1 MSDRRI
7 QIAEA
12 GIRILA
18 TRGAHALTH
27 LSIDRE
33 LGLARGSTSYY
44 ARTRRD
50 LISLVIGCLADRT
63 NDDLVAQPI
72 PDELTPE
79 TIATMIVCGLDTT
92 MQRADDHRARLL
104 LLLECGSDP
113 ELHAALSTRPAIR
126 DSFITMAGALL
137 HRLGIE
143 SPESHAHDLVALV
156 DAMLMQRVIR
166 AAPINEERI
175 LAAYLKGICLPTA
188 G

>member
-1 MSDRRI
+1 
-7 QIAEA
+7 
-12 GIRILA
+12 
-18 TRGAHALTH
+18 
-27 LSIDRE
+27 
-33 LGLARGSTSYY
+33 
-44 ARTRRD
+44 
-50 LISLVIGCLADRT
+50 
-63 NDDLVAQPI
+63 
-72 PDELTPE
+72 
-79 TIATMIVCGLDTT
+79 MIVCGLDTT

-143 SPESHAHDLVALV
+143 SPESHAQDLVALV